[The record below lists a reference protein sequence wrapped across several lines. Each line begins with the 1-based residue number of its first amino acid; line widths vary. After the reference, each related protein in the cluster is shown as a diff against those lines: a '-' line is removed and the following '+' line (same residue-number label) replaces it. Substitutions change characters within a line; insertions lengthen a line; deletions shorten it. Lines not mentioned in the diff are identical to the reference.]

1 MSYSVK
7 AEGVLIFKDD
17 TDVNQIVWALKELE
31 KIGFTYS
38 LEHGEYFLDL
48 DWTEYDEDGSIED
61 TLRAIAA
68 FVIEGE
74 FYYTGEDQEVWR
86 YTINSDPCWTKQL
99 GTLTWGNDEEIV

>member
-7 AEGVLIFKDD
+7 AEGILIFKEETD
-17 TDVNQIVWALKELE
+17 TNQIVWALKELRQ
-31 KIGFTYS
+31 IGFTYF
-38 LEHGEYFLDL
+38 LENGEYFLDL
-48 DWTEYDEDGSIED
+48 DWTEYDEDGIEN
-61 TLRAIAA
+61 TLRAIAE

-86 YTINSDPCWTKQL
+86 YTINSDTYWTKQL